1 MCLGEFEKAKLKYE
15 QTIELNEDLDE
26 EIHAGAIQ
34 DLKNLIRDN
43 FKKAEAEI
51 ILEEYFDVEDVN
63 KSVPAN
69 AQ

>member
-1 MCLGEFEKAKLKYE
+1 M
-15 QTIELNEDLDE
+15 DE